1 MGLQIFAPNAED
13 EVVHDDR
20 PVAWGL
26 RMLLAGASMYAEY
39 ASGEPA
45 QLTGRVD
52 AAIALILH
60 SQRRPSASSGQQNSQ
75 WQRDTADAWRG
86 DFR

>member
-60 SQRRPSASSGQQNSQ
+60 SQRRPSASSDQRISQ
-75 WQRDTADAWRG
+75 WAPLGLGGLRK
-86 DFR
+86 